1 MGSWYDSWGS
11 REEQLPQKEIM
22 YGKSIIVTS
31 NILDTWSDTEAE
43 AHAGEVDMEILRMIR
58 EDKKNTGEVACLQPK
73 KNATDQHSTP
83 LLGGL
88 LVEESQTKQE
98 KLMSER

>member
-73 KNATDQHSTP
+73 KNATDPTFHTIV
-83 LLGGL
+83 GGFIGRG
-88 LVEESQTKQE
+88 ESNQARKAYV
-98 KLMSER
+98 